1 MDGMNVNANQPC
13 RYSHFAL
20 QNMLS
25 KTADKQNHNTSAGL
39 DSDTCPKCFKI
50 GQGMTKA
57 NTCIFF
63 L

>member
-1 MDGMNVNANQPC
+1 MVIVMDGMNVNANQPC

-39 DSDTCPKCFKI
+39 DSDTCPKCFK
-50 GQGMTKA
+50 GKG
-57 NTCIFF
+57 
-63 L
+63 